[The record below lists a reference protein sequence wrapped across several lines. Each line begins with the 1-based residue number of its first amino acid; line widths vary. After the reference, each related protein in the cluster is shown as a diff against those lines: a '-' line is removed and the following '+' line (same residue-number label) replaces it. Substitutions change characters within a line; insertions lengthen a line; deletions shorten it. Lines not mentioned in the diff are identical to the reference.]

1 MLRLSSAFV
10 MAALAFATLALAIP
24 SAGLAKG
31 GSYQHKDP
39 IKASML
45 PSLPSLPSV
54 SASESF
60 NGCGGRRVRDPHT
73 GQCRGPGDIG
83 H

>member
-10 MAALAFATLALAIP
+10 MATLALAVP
-24 SAGLAKG
+24 SPSLAKG
-31 GSYQHKDP
+31 GSYQHKEP

-54 SASESF
+54 SAGESF
-60 NGCGGRRVRDPHT
+60 NGCGGRRIRDPHT
-73 GQCRGPGDIG
+73 GQCRGPADFG

>member
-1 MLRLSSAFV
+1 MSRLP
-10 MAALAFATLALAIP
+10 LAIVVLALATALP
-24 SAGLAKG
+24 EVASAAGA
-31 GSYQHKDP
+31 YVHKEP
-39 IKASML
+39 IKASVL

-60 NGCGGRRVRDPHT
+60 NGCGGRRIRDASGH
-73 GQCRGPGDIG
+73 CRGPGDIG

>member
-1 MLRLSSAFV
+1 MTLPQVSSALV
-10 MAALAFATLALAIP
+10 VALALAVP
-24 SAGLAKG
+24 GFALAAGAYVRKE
-31 GSYQHKDP
+31 P

-45 PSLPSLPSV
+45 PPVPSLPSV

-60 NGCGGRRVRDPHT
+60 NGCGGRRIRDPKTH
-73 GQCRGPGDIG
+73 QCRGPGDFG